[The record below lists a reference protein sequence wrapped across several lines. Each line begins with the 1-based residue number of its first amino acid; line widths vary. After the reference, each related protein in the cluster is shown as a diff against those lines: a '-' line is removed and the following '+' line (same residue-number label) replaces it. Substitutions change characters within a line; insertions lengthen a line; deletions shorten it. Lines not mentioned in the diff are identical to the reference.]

1 MAVANKLNAKTTSYI
16 NRAHF
21 LTDASTQSLP
31 DNQQKMWIDWGV
43 WYFNKFR
50 TMKQFNPLTL
60 RRNFSWTF
68 IGNVVYAAC
77 QWGMLVVLAKLG
89 SPEMVGQFTLGLAVT
104 APVIMFANLQ
114 LRAVQATDAR
124 HEYIFEDYLGL
135 RLITTGLGILII
147 LGITLTA
154 GYPWE
159 TLLVILVV
167 GLAKAIESISDVFYG
182 LIQQH
187 EQMDRISISMMIK
200 GPLSL
205 LFLGIGVYLTHS
217 VLWGAAGLL
226 VAWTIVLV
234 SYDIPNGAL
243 MLNNS
248 SGISQIKV
256 FGISN
261 LAVALRPRWHLD
273 KLKKLIWLALP
284 LGFVMMLISL
294 NTNIPRYFIERYL
307 GERELGFFAAIS
319 YLMVATGIV
328 VGALG
333 QSASPR
339 LAKYYTARNSIAF
352 RTLLLKMVGIG
363 LLMGVAGILVV
374 LVAGREILTVLY
386 RPEYAEYTDI
396 FVLVM
401 VTTVISDVGS
411 FLGYGMTS
419 ARYFRIQMPVS
430 FIVAAI
436 SAIAC
441 FRLIPSM
448 GLRGAVIALLIAG
461 IVQVVILLAI
471 ILHALHSLE
480 KQPQENKDD

>member
-1 MAVANKLNAKTTSYI
+1 
-16 NRAHF
+16 
-21 LTDASTQSLP
+21 
-31 DNQQKMWIDWGV
+31 
-43 WYFNKFR
+43 
-50 TMKQFNPLTL
+50 MKQLKPLTL

-104 APVIMFANLQ
+104 APVIMFTNLQ
-114 LRAVQATDAR
+114 LRGVQATDAR
-124 HEYIFEDYLGL
+124 HEYLFGDYLSL
-135 RLITTGLGILII
+135 RLISTGLGILII

-159 TLLVILVV
+159 TSLIILVV
-167 GLAKAIESISDVFYG
+167 GLAKAFESISDVFYG

-205 LFLGIGVYLTHS
+205 FLLGIGVYLTHS
-217 VLWGAAGLL
+217 VLWGAVGLL
-226 VAWTIVLV
+226 VAWAIVLIG
-234 SYDIPNGAL
+234 YDIPSGAF
-243 MLNNS
+243 MLNTS
-248 SGISQIKV
+248 LGAPQSGVSEK
-256 FGISN
+256 SN
-261 LAVALRPRWHLD
+261 LAVLIRPRWHWE

-319 YLMVATGIV
+319 YLMVATGMVI
-328 VGALG
+328 GALG

-339 LAKYYTARNSIAF
+339 LAQYYAAGNSIAF
-352 RTLLLKMVGIG
+352 RKLLLKLVGIG
-363 LLMGVAGILVV
+363 LLMGVTGVLVV
-374 LVAGREILTVLY
+374 LVAGREILTIFY
-386 RPEYAEYTDI
+386 RPEYAEYIDI
-396 FVLVM
+396 FLLVM
-401 VTTVISDVGS
+401 VTTAISDVGS

-419 ARYFRIQMPVS
+419 ARYFRIQMPLFFTVTAS
-430 FIVAAI
+430 

-441 FRLIPSM
+441 FWLIPSM
-448 GLRGAVIALLIAG
+448 GLRGAAISLLIGA
-461 IVQVVILLAI
+461 IVGTTFSLGVIIYAEHRLNK
-471 ILHALHSLE
+471 HSQKYDAE
-480 KQPQENKDD
+480 